1 MKHINYKLI
10 FSLDESFVPTSF
22 YTIRAGAIFMTI
34 FMVFFV
40 LYVFYLSISP
50 LEFLPGI
57 LWIIMFSVL
66 FNHLPILNWRSR
78 LYWSKMLFLMLIS
91 PFNFKAKLDF
101 KINWL
106 TEQFVS
112 FKQPFH
118 DLVYTIIFYL
128 VDPNSS
134 YKTSII
140 IG

>member
-1 MKHINYKLI
+1 
-10 FSLDESFVPTSF
+10 
-22 YTIRAGAIFMTI
+22 
-34 FMVFFV
+34 
-40 LYVFYLSISP
+40 
-50 LEFLPGI
+50 
-57 LWIIMFSVL
+57 
-66 FNHLPILNWRSR
+66 
-78 LYWSKMLFLMLIS
+78 MLFLMLVS
-91 PFNFKAKLDF
+91 PFNFKAKIDF

-118 DLVYTIIFYL
+118 DLVYTIIYYL